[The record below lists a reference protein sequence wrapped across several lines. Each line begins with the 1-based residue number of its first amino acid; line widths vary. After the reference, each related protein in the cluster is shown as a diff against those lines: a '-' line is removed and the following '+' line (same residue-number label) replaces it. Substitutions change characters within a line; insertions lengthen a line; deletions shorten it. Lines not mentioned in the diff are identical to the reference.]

1 MNAREFIKNNINKEL
16 IIKALE
22 HYNTK
27 QINVFDREIRC
38 CCPIHQSN
46 NPTSFSWRLDN
57 KLFCSFVEGVGGDI
71 FNFVSY
77 MEDIDI
83 EKYFPQV
90 VRKVAEI
97 LGFDISNMT
106 MEDNS
111 DPYHKE
117 VQEWLKYMLN
127 KDTIYNVAFDIKKLG
142 VRYKISNYRGI
153 SDEVLV
159 KYGVGYLKELNRFI
173 FPVTDS
179 SGETIGASLRA
190 NGNDI
195 PKWLHR
201 PKSIRTGMILYNLK
215 ECVDNGYN
223 MVYVVEGIID
233 CLKLIDMGVKN
244 VVCSFGARITDEQAL
259 LLVRNFETVILAFD
273 NDTAGHNATTKAI
286 EKLKKIIN
294 LYVLV
299 ITDIKDVG
307 ELNNI
312 NEFEKLEVI
321 KWNKWKI

>member
-1 MNAREFIKNNINKEL
+1 MNAREFIKNNIDKDL

-27 QINVFDREIRC
+27 QINIFDREIRC

-233 CLKLIDMGVKN
+233 CLKLIDMGIKN

-299 ITDIKDVG
+299 IADIKDVG